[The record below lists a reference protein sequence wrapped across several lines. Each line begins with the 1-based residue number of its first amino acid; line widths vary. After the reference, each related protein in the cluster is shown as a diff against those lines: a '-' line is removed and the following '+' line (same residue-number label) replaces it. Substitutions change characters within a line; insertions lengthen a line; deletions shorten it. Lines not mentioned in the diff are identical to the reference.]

1 MRATPVLI
9 ALCLAGCAP
18 LGGAGPS
25 APVRYTVGAP
35 YQALGV
41 WRYPHER
48 FVADETGLAAITG
61 AHGPRATDDEP
72 FDQTALAA
80 AHPDLQLPA
89 LARITNL
96 ESGRQILVRVN
107 DRGPVPADRAIA
119 LTRRAAELIGARD
132 GTQLRVQVMETESRQ
147 LASELRGEDGKLA
160 VAIAPKEAVRS
171 ETLPPPPGV
180 SETLPPPPGVSQGRA
195 RVTVRPAMMR
205 QAGPP
210 AVAPPIPLR
219 LPEQVFQ
226 VSPRPGSLYVVAGS
240 FGRPGYADILRR
252 RLGNFGARTVVVTD
266 VPGERAYRVE
276 IGPIDGVAAAD
287 AMLGRVLGAGVS
299 DARIVV
305 Q

>member
-1 MRATPVLI
+1 LRAAPVLI

-18 LGGAGPS
+18 RGGAGPS
-25 APVRYTVGAP
+25 APARYTVGAP
-35 YQALGV
+35 YQALGI
-41 WRYPHER
+41 WRYPRER
-48 FVADETGLAAITG
+48 FAADETGLAGIIG

-107 DRGPVPADRAIA
+107 DRGPVPAGRAIA

-132 GTQLRVQVMETESRQ
+132 GTQLRVQVGTQLRVQVMETESRQ

-160 VAIAPKEAVRS
+160 VAIAPKEAVRA

-180 SETLPPPPGVSQGRA
+180 GQGRA
-195 RVTVRPAMMR
+195 RVAVRPAMVR

-210 AVAPPIPLR
+210 AVAPAIPLR

>member
-1 MRATPVLI
+1 M
-9 ALCLAGCAP
+9 G
-18 LGGAGPS
+18 
-25 APVRYTVGAP
+25 
-35 YQALGV
+35 
-41 WRYPHER
+41 
-48 FVADETGLAAITG
+48 
-61 AHGPRATDDEP
+61 RATDDEP

-107 DRGPVPADRAIA
+107 DRGPVPAGRAIA

-160 VAIAPKEAVRS
+160 VATAPKEAVRA

-180 SETLPPPPGVSQGRA
+180 GQGRA
-195 RVTVRPAMMR
+195 RVAVRPAMVR

-252 RLGNFGARTVVVTD
+252 RIGDFGARTVVVTD